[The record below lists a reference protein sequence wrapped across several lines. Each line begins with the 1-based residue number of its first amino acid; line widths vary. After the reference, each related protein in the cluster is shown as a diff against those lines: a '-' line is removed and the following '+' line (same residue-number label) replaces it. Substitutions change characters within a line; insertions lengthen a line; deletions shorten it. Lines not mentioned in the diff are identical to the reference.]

1 MNILR
6 KPPYPLTVSY
16 TVPDSETIY
25 DLVIKDKE
33 RNIVLFEDSAES
45 TLNNPVVT
53 FILSPMFSTYDDS
66 YSLVITDADTSEI
79 VVEDNLDITRPY
91 VDPATLGVT
100 ATEIAEYRKHE
111 FLARSII
118 DSIVPGG
125 FYYTPI
131 YIETTGQGTDYMP
144 LWDKVYKILYVYEN
158 AELVWDSTAT
168 PNALGDWNY
177 VLTKDKTAITK
188 DPVVAV
194 DAMNRQESAPVGLTL
209 AASDSF
215 EVFDTQDSGNTVA
228 LKPGVVFPTGWDYL
242 FELESGYKVVPY
254 DIQEATKM
262 LIDDIKCGKL
272 EYFKKYITSYST
284 DQYRIQIDKEA
295 FSGTGNILVDKILDK
310 YIVDVRKP
318 GVL

>member
-6 KPPYPLTVSY
+6 KPPYPLTISY
-16 TVPDSETIY
+16 TVPDADTLY
-25 DLVIKDKE
+25 DLVIKD
-33 RNIVLFEDSAES
+33 RDRDVVLFEDSVDS
-45 TLNNPVVT
+45 TLINPTVT
-53 FILSPMFSTYDDS
+53 YILSSMFSTYDDS
-66 YSLVITDADTSEI
+66 YSLTITDADTLEI
-79 VVEDNLDITRPY
+79 VVEDNLDISRPY
-91 VDPATLGVT
+91 VDPSTLGIT

-118 DSIVPGG
+118 DSIVAGG

-144 LWDKVYKILYVYEN
+144 LWDRVYKILEVYEN
-158 AELVWDSTAT
+158 AELVWDSALT
-168 PNALGDWNY
+168 PSAIGDWNY

-188 DPVVAV
+188 DPVAEV
-194 DAMNRQESAPVGLTL
+194 DALNRQESAPVGMNL

-215 EVFDTQDSGNTVA
+215 EIFDTQDSGNTMA
-228 LKPGVVFPTGWDYL
+228 LKPGVVFPAGWDYI
-242 FELESGYKVVPY
+242 FQLESGHKVVPY
-254 DIQEATKM
+254 DIQEATKL

-284 DQYRIQIDKEA
+284 DQYRIQIDKQA